1 MENLRKG
8 VKIMAKNFCD
18 LTGKY
23 AVIFGGAG
31 GIGQA
36 IAEAFTQAG
45 AAVMIISRSEKSLQ
59 RAAGE
64 IRANTG
70 EKVLYTACDATDEAQ
85 VEAALK
91 TVLDAFGTIDIL
103 VNSQG
108 YNRRYPGAEFPADEW
123 DKLFDTNVKSF
134 MLTCK
139 HFGKYMK
146 DNKIKGKII
155 NLSSVRGQRANADGG
170 NGTVGYC
177 STKGAVEMLT
187 RCYAS
192 EYGPDIQ
199 VNAIGPTLVYTP
211 MMAGVMP
218 EDAET
223 RNRIF
228 AGTMPAKRIADV
240 EDIKGPAVFLASPA
254 SDFVTGST
262 IFVDGGLI
270 AVG

>member
-1 MENLRKG
+1 
-8 VKIMAKNFCD
+8 MAKNFCD

-23 AVIFGGAG
+23 AIIFGGAG

-36 IAEAFTQAG
+36 IAEAFVQAG
-45 AAVMIISRSEKSLQ
+45 ATVMISSRSEESLK
-59 RAAGE
+59 RAAGQ
-64 IRANTG
+64 IRENTG
-70 EKVLYTACDATDEAQ
+70 EEILYTTCDATDEAQ
-85 VEAALK
+85 VEAALEA
-91 TVLDAFGTIDIL
+91 VLGAFGTIDIL

-108 YNRRYPGAEFPADEW
+108 YNRRYLGAEFPVDEW
-123 DKLFDTNVKSF
+123 ERLFDANVKSF

-146 DNKIKGKII
+146 DNGIKGKII
-155 NLSSVRGQRANADGG
+155 NLSSVRGQRANANGG

-187 RCYAS
+187 KCYAS

-211 MMAGVMP
+211 MMTGAMP
-218 EDAET
+218 EDAQT
-223 RNRIF
+223 RNRMF
-228 AGTMPAKRIADV
+228 AGTMPAQRIADTD
-240 EDIKGPAVFLASPA
+240 DIKGPAVFLASSA